1 MTRGSNKSKDTLVAL
16 QAFILLV
23 LMYGEHIEC
32 PSTPCATATTT
43 ATHLLFPSQSAEPVL
58 PPPSSSS
65 SLLPAVWISFGVSL
79 CALYAWLNARLH
91 CGDARSTGSE
101 GGELF
106 PPPPRFLS
114 LAPLPPSGD
123 DASRKDHYW
132 NSCHPHPLPL
142 SSPLSRNWGR
152 QQPAGQKVKRGPLEQ
167 RKRGRDKSGVW
178 IRAGGAG
185 KEEAIRLE
193 SSTAMH

>member
-1 MTRGSNKSKDTLVAL
+1 MS
-16 QAFILLV
+16 
-23 LMYGEHIEC
+23 C
-32 PSTPCATATTT
+32 
-43 ATHLLFPSQSAEPVL
+43 
-58 PPPSSSS
+58 
-65 SLLPAVWISFGVSL
+65 
-79 CALYAWLNARLH
+79 
-91 CGDARSTGSE
+91 
-101 GGELF
+101 
-106 PPPPRFLS
+106 PPRS
-114 LAPLPPSGD
+114 LPLPPLPPSGD

-185 KEEAIRLE
+185 KEEAIRLK
-193 SSTAMH
+193 SSTALMDSNANIVAVVASENGKSANNTSAAWRRRRETLSRRPFYRPDGGVTFGHRRQGRDKRE